1 MRIWVDAD
9 SCHAAVRKIVLRAS
23 RRLKISVHFVANVRI
38 DVPLSDTVKVIE
50 VPKTENAADNY
61 IFENAAKND
70 IVVTTDVPLA
80 SRLLPLGVV
89 VINPRGNL
97 FTQESIGER
106 LAMRSFSSCLR
117 QMGIDTR
124 DLINRKRNAV
134 KEFAE
139 IFDRELTRAMKK
151 KANPA

>member
-1 MRIWVDAD
+1 MTIWVDAD
-9 SCHAAVRKIVLRAS
+9 SCHVAVRKIILRAS
-23 RRLKISVHFVANVRI
+23 RRLKITVFFVANVRI
-38 DVPLSDTVKVIE
+38 DVPLSDTVKAIQVS
-50 VPKTENAADNY
+50 KTENAADDY
-61 IFENAAKND
+61 IFENAAEND

-97 FTQESIGER
+97 FTPESIGER
-106 LAMRSFSSCLR
+106 LSMRNFSTRLR

-124 DLINRKRNAV
+124 DLVNRKRSAV

-151 KANPA
+151 KNNPS